1 MAPPTRRGFAR
12 LLARLDRAAFAW
24 FLAAVWSA
32 RGRPAEVADG
42 RVVVGDGPTLRPHA
56 PPRGLPAT
64 LAAPRVARAVEG
76 NEVVATTDP
85 AVAAALRD
93 RGVRVVGPDDLRRA
107 LLYDLDRPTARAVAH
122 EHLGHSLDGSVTSPV
137 DRVRTAVPV
146 LVAVVAVVAVAALVL
161 PSAVGDAG
169 GEARTDS
176 GAADGATPGTSAD
189 ADANGSDAVRVA
201 PGVTTA
207 GVVDATE
214 LARAHAE
221 AVRGRSYEWEIDYRE
236 YASRR
241 GRIYV
246 PVARSRTVRVES
258 ETEFSDAV
266 RGWGTVHASPLP
278 ERDRVVYADG
288 SSRFVRSTT
297 NGTTTVERYPI
308 SFTSDGAGYFADLA
322 AAHVRRFA
330 GANRTEVVGRTTR
343 GDVTY
348 YRLGLRDD
356 GPERI
361 ADLRGTALVAPSG
374 FVEELRVTYALPERN
389 RSVSVTFRYAGLD
402 ATAVE
407 PPIWYPGTRNATD
420 GGGNESTPAALEDR
434 GSRRG

>member
-12 LLARLDRAAFAW
+12 LLARLDRAAFAR

-32 RGRPAEVADG
+32 RGRSAEVADG
-42 RVVVGDGPTLRPHA
+42 RVVVGSGPALRPHA
-56 PPRGLPAT
+56 PPRALPAA

-76 NEVVATTDP
+76 DEVVATTDP

-93 RGVRVVGPDDLRRA
+93 RGARVVGPDDLRRA
-107 LLYDLDRPTARAVAH
+107 LLYDLDRPTARAVAR
-122 EHLGHSLDGSVTSPV
+122 EHLGHSLDGPVTSPV
-137 DRVRTAVPV
+137 DRVRTAVPA
-146 LVAVVAVVAVAALVL
+146 LVAVVAVIAVTALVL

-169 GEARTDS
+169 GEARTGGGD
-176 GAADGATPGTSAD
+176 ADRTTLSAD
-189 ADANGSDAVRVA
+189 AGGDGSDAARVA

-221 AVRGRSYEWEIDYRE
+221 AVRGRAYEWEVNYRE

-246 PVARSRTVRVES
+246 PAARSRTVRVES
-258 ETEFSDAV
+258 ETVFSDAV
-266 RGWGTVHASPLP
+266 RGWGTVHESPLP
-278 ERDRVVYADG
+278 ERERVVYADG

-297 NGTTTVERYPI
+297 NGTATVERHPI
-308 SFTSDGAGYFADLA
+308 SFTSDGAGYFADRA

-330 GANRTEVVGRTTR
+330 AANRTDVVGRTTR

-348 YRLGLRDD
+348 HRLGLRDD
-356 GPERI
+356 GSGGV

-374 FVEELRVTYALPERN
+374 FVAELRVTYALPGHN

-407 PPIWYPGTRNATD
+407 PPAWHPGARNATD
-420 GGGNESTPAALEDR
+420 GGGNESTPAALGGHR
-434 GSRRG
+434 PRRG